1 MAQLELD
8 TRMDINSIGRYVIRF
23 FSHFFQLM
31 PVERVSKLNYPQ
43 SVNLNF
49 LEQDLHC
56 HPCGKSPFTLF
67 ETKPFNFG

>member
-31 PVERVSKLNYPQ
+31 PVERVSKLKHHQ
-43 SVNLNF
+43 CGMSFHFRF
-49 LEQDLHC
+49 LKLL
-56 HPCGKSPFTLF
+56 SPSISDGIY
-67 ETKPFNFG
+67 EED